1 MTAESEKTTIYLKDY
16 LPPDYHVH
24 HVRLHISIESDATIV
39 TAELDIERS
48 ETASPNTALRLH
60 GADLELL
67 ELSFNGQV
75 VPAECYKL
83 VGEELVIENVPPSP
97 FTLKSCVRIH
107 PESNTALEGLYCS
120 DGMYCTQCEAEGFRK
135 ITYYPDRPDVM
146 ARFTTTLDAE
156 KKRFPVLLANGNQVA
171 SGESAIGRHGELRH
185 FVTWEDPFPKPAYLF
200 AMVAGNLECCLDEF
214 ITSSGRKIDLRIYVE
229 SRDVGK
235 VEHAMASLKRSM
247 RWDEEV
253 YGREYDLD
261 IFMIVAVSHFN
272 MGAMENK
279 GLNIFN
285 TSCVLA
291 HHLTTTDAGFQRVE
305 SVVAH
310 EYFHNWSGNRVTCR
324 DWFQLSL
331 KEGFTV
337 FRDQQFSADML
348 SHSVQRI
355 EDVDALRSWQFAEDS
370 GPLAHPVRP
379 ESFVEINN
387 FYTATVYEK
396 GAEIV
401 RMLHTV
407 LGPDNFRAG
416 TDLYFSRHDGQAVT
430 VEDFIRALSDASD
443 IDLGEFLQ
451 WYRQPGT
458 PLLRAEGSYNAD
470 LCTYTLR
477 LEQALPTIPGY
488 PDPLLLPVPVR
499 FSLIG
504 PDGNDLHVLH
514 GQNMSSSHVLILRNH
529 YQEYEFLNVNSAPVP
544 SLLRDFSA
552 PVMLE
557 HSLNQEERLFL
568 LRHDNNGF
576 NRWRVTQDLLAA
588 EILRLAAGEAALL
601 PDKGLLDAIEGL
613 LPELAE
619 HDAALAAKLLQFP
632 TVHQLMENAAHPD
645 PEALH
650 HARLALRS
658 AVTSRL
664 ESWFLSLCVDVP
676 ERDAVYRY
684 DACSIARRSLVNT
697 ALGFLVG
704 YSADHA
710 SLAVRRFESATNMTN
725 QASALIA
732 LVHAGCVEGSDC
744 LAAFLQQWRHE
755 PLVMDQWFAIQASAP
770 LSSTAGRIRELLAH
784 PDFDRTSPNRVRSV
798 LGQFANANP
807 VAFHQADGSGY
818 QILCAEIALLDSINP
833 QIAARLLG
841 ALAVWP
847 RLDEKRQQAVL
858 DELAKLAHPGISP
871 DLAENLSR
879 LTRMQM

>member
-1 MTAESEKTTIYLKDY
+1 MIAESVKTKIYLKDY
-16 LPPDYHVH
+16 SLPDYYIH
-24 HVRLHISIESDATIV
+24 HARLHISIESDATIV

-48 ETASPNTALRLH
+48 ETATPNAALRLH
-60 GADLELL
+60 GTDLELL
-67 ELSFNGQV
+67 ELSFNDQT
-75 VPAECYKL
+75 VPVGCYRQE
-83 VGEELVIENVPPSP
+83 GEELVIESVPANP
-97 FTLKSCVRIH
+97 FTLKSRVRIY

-120 DGMYCTQCEAEGFRK
+120 EGMYCTQCEAEGFRK

-146 ARFTTTLDAE
+146 ARFTTTLEAD
-156 KKRFPVLLANGNQVA
+156 KNRFPVLLANGNLVS
-171 SGESAIGRHGELRH
+171 SGENVIGRNGEHRH

-200 AMVAGNLECCLDEF
+200 AMVAGNLECCRDVF

-229 SRDVGK
+229 YRDVEK
-235 VEHAMASLKRSM
+235 VGHAMASLKRSM

-291 HHLTTTDAGFQRVE
+291 HPLTTTDTGFQRVE

-348 SHSVQRI
+348 SSSVQRI
-355 EDVDALRSWQFAEDS
+355 EDVDALRSWQFAEDA

-401 RMLHTV
+401 RMLHTI
-407 LGPDNFRAG
+407 LGPDKFRAG
-416 TDLYFSRHDGQAVT
+416 TDLYFSRHDGHAVT
-430 VEDFIRALSDASD
+430 VEDFIRALSDASG
-443 IDLGEFLQ
+443 IDLGDFMK

-458 PLLRAEGSYNAD
+458 PVLRAEGSYNAE
-470 LCTYTLR
+470 LSTYTLR
-477 LEQALPTIPGY
+477 LEQILPVISDY
-488 PDPLLLPVPVR
+488 PEPLLLPVPVR

-504 PDGNDLHVLH
+504 PDGEDLQVLH
-514 GQNMSSSHVLILRNH
+514 GGNLSSSHVLILRDH
-529 YQEYEFLNVNSAPVP
+529 RHEYEFTCVNSVPVP

-552 PVMLE
+552 PVILE
-557 HSLNQEERLFL
+557 QSLSEEERLFL
-568 LRHDNNGF
+568 LRHDGNGF
-576 NRWRVTQDLLAA
+576 NRWRVAQDLLVT
-588 EILRLAAGEAALL
+588 EILRLAVDVASLL
-601 PDKGLLDAIEGL
+601 PDKRLLDVLENM

-619 HDAALAAKLLQFP
+619 NDSALAAKLLQFP
-632 TVHQLMENAAHPD
+632 TVHQLMEQAPNPN

-658 AVTSRL
+658 ALTSRL
-664 ESWFLSLCVDVP
+664 ESWFLSLCGDVS
-676 ERDAVYRY
+676 ERDRVYHY
-684 DACSIARRSLVNT
+684 DACSMARRSLVNT
-697 ALGFLVG
+697 ALGFLVDYSPG
-704 YSADHA
+704 YAG
-710 SLAVRRFESATNMTN
+710 LAVRRFESASNMTD
-725 QASALIA
+725 QASALVA
-732 LVHAGCVEGSDC
+732 LVHAGCVEGREC
-744 LAAFLQQWRHE
+744 LVAFLQQWRHE

-770 LSSTAGRIRELLAH
+770 LGNTVGRIRELLAH

-807 VAFHQADGSGY
+807 VAFHQADGGGY
-818 QILCAEIALLDSINP
+818 QILCAEIALLDTINP
-833 QIAARLLG
+833 QIATRLLG

-847 RLDEKRQQAVL
+847 RLDEERQQAIL
-858 DELAKLAHPGISP
+858 GELAKLAHPGISP
-871 DLAENLSR
+871 DLAENLAR
-879 LTRMQM
+879 LTRVQM